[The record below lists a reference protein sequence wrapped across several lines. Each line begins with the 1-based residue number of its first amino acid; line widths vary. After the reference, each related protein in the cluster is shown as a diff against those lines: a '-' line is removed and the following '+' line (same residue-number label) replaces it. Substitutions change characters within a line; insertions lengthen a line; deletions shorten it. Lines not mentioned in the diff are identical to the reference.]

1 MLMTYQGKHPLIG
14 RNVYIAPTAVIIG
27 DVTIGD
33 DTSIWFNAVLRGDM
47 EPLTIGARTSIQD
60 NCTLHTDHGSPLR
73 IGDGVTVGHN
83 CVIHGCT
90 VEDAVLVGMNSVVL
104 NDALIGTGSILAAG
118 CVIRQNQQVAP
129 GSLMAG
135 IPAKMKRRLSEKDQ
149 ALIHRSIQE
158 YQVLRQAYLLP

>member
-135 IPAKMKRRLSEKDQ
+135 IPAKMKRLLSEKDQ